1 MPEKLKTD
9 ITSTK
14 SSSTV
19 VEPIPVVQQEKIP
32 FPRGAVPVVPVAYP
46 TILLALCALITYGAT
61 HYLHH
66 IGIIGYGVALGL
78 WTVSAYVSFT
88 PMHDASHASIATR
101 SSGLRWINDVVGHL
115 CSFPLAAPYV
125 AFRYLHL
132 QHHKHT
138 NVPGY
143 DPDMWSSQL
152 STDYPFLLPL
162 HWWTQSHSYIVHYV
176 RDGILRQKRPVSEV
190 VQVIVVLAVIYVYPY
205 VSLIMYGFES
215 FAFWCYYFP
224 GSLAIMFLAF
234 VFDYIPH
241 RPHGTTDVYKASLIT
256 SLTGNNNNNNNNT
269 TANDEDDENNTY
281 EKKKKQEDIRITP
294 LTPILLYQ
302 NYHAMHH
309 LYPWVPFY
317 QYSPVWYALQDQFRS
332 KGVRVRS
339 FFPIFVNRTDF

>member
-1 MPEKLKTD
+1 MPQ
-9 ITSTK
+9 SK
-14 SSSTV
+14 SSTSKAGIV
-19 VEPIPVVQQEKIP
+19 DPIPVVQQEKIP
-32 FPRGAVPVVPVAYP
+32 FPRDAVPIVPVAYP
-46 TILLALCALITYGAT
+46 TILLAFCALLTYGAT
-61 HYLHH
+61 HYLYHVDV
-66 IGIIGYGVALGL
+66 IGYGVALGM
-78 WTVSAYVSFT
+78 WMVSAYVSFT

-115 CSFPLAAPYV
+115 CSLPLAAPYA

-132 QHHKHT
+132 QHHKYT
-138 NVPGY
+138 NIPGY

-152 STDYPFLLPL
+152 STDYPYLLPL

-176 RDGILRQKRPVSEV
+176 RDGILRQKRPISEV
-190 VQVIVVLAVIYVYPY
+190 VQVIAVLAVIYVYPY
-205 VSLIMYGFES
+205 ISLIMYGFES

-241 RPHGTTDVYKASLIT
+241 RPHGTTDVYKASLVT
-256 SLTGNNNNNNNNT
+256 SLSGNTTTHNNNNNNN
-269 TANDEDDENNTY
+269 ADDLQKCDENPQTN
-281 EKKKKQEDIRITP
+281 KQNKNGDELITP

-339 FFPIFVNRTDF
+339 LFPIFVDRTDF